1 LSTVSRLKVVTS
13 IDEVPKEE
21 WSSLA
26 VQASPILDWEYL
38 YALEKSGSVSR
49 DRGYKPAHLVLYRGS
64 KPSAIVPLY
73 ERDRAWV
80 EFGDGGLIEF
90 LSELT
95 GLPFHSG
102 LVGTIPYTPIPGYD
116 FLLSPGTEP
125 APTYRYLLNQI
136 DELCNQRGLSTSRIY
151 FVAPDSR
158 LHPILL
164 ESGYIRLTSSYLFWF
179 NRGYNSFDDYL
190 GSFKSSRRTKIK
202 REWRSIL
209 EMGID
214 LLMVPGIEAEDDLF
228 SDMYLLY
235 RRTWVKH
242 MGFGIK
248 PFLNESFFRLL
259 AEGFRHRSTF
269 TVASLGKKRVA
280 SALFYHKNSSLYGRY
295 WGCFREVPFLHFATC
310 YYYPIAYGIENRIK
324 SMDPGFGGEHK
335 YIRGFEEVPV
345 SHYIKFYDEQ
355 QRRIAHSVISQMREQ
370 NILK

>member
-1 LSTVSRLKVVTS
+1 MVKS
-13 IDEVPKEE
+13 IDEIPRDD
-21 WSSLA
+21 WNSLA
-26 VQASPILDWEYL
+26 VQAAPILDWEYL

-49 DRGYKPAHLVLYRGS
+49 DRGYKPSHVILYRGS
-64 KPSAIVPLY
+64 RPSAIVPLY

-116 FLLSPGTEP
+116 FLLGPGVEP
-125 APTYRYLLNQI
+125 APTYRYLLHQI
-136 DELCNQRGLSTSRIY
+136 DELCAERGLSTSRIY
-151 FVAPDSR
+151 FVSPESR
-158 LHPILL
+158 LHPVLL
-164 ESGYIRLTSSYLFWF
+164 ESGYIRLTSSYLYWL

-202 REWRSIL
+202 REWRSIK

-214 LLMVPGIEAEDDLF
+214 LRMVPGIEAEDDLF
-228 SDMYLLY
+228 DEMYLLY

-242 MGFGIK
+242 MGFGIR

-259 AEGFRHRSTF
+259 AENFRSRTAF
-269 TVASLGKKRVA
+269 TVASLGNKRLA
-280 SALFYHKNSSLYGRY
+280 GALFYQKNSSLYGRY

-310 YYYPIAYGIENRIK
+310 YYYPIAFGIENCIK

-345 SHYIKFYDEQ
+345 SHYIKFFDEQ